1 MNNERLLFLCRIL
14 ILPPLAGFLTFLC
27 IELDFTKMLAGI
39 GLIFFGGLFF
49 VFAIIISTA
58 NLRRFQAIEE
68 LAILWSLAMSYWQT
82 GKRHLAEKD
91 QEKLQHELREFFE
104 KLRFLFHVDVVGE
117 ETQKRLSDIDGFF
130 NEISLTIESFRK
142 TEKISAPELACLL
155 GWLQNMYSSFEKL
168 LAIKEN
174 RTPRTLR
181 IFLDWALVVGV
192 LILTP
197 QFATLGVYGIF
208 ASFVVMCFLVILIKI
223 QKILEYPF
231 GKSMDHIDLRMKEKA
246 YRRIALPLHQNADHL
261 D

>member
-1 MNNERLLFLCRIL
+1 MNNSTPFFLYRIL
-14 ILPPLAGFLTFLC
+14 FFPPLASLLTFLC
-27 IELDFTKMLAGI
+27 LEYDFALALKGI
-39 GLIFFGGLFF
+39 DLIFFGGLFF
-49 VFAIIISTA
+49 VFAISISTA
-58 NLRRFQAIEE
+58 NTRRFQAIEE
-68 LAILWSLAMSYWQT
+68 LASLWALAMSFLQT
-82 GKRHLAEKD
+82 GKRHLAEREK
-91 QEKLQHELREFFE
+91 EKLQHELKEFFE

-117 ETQKRLSDIDGFF
+117 ETQKRLSDIDSFF

-197 QFATLGVYGIF
+197 QFATLGVYGVF
-208 ASFVVMCFLVILIKI
+208 ASFLVMCFLIVLIKI
-223 QKILEYPF
+223 QKMLEYPF
-231 GKSMDHIDLRMKEKA
+231 GKNIDHIDLRMRKKA
-246 YRRIALPLHQNADHL
+246 YKRIT
-261 D
+261 